1 VNTARLRRAL
11 RRGVDAAASLRA
23 AVWMLLWFIAIVFVG
38 TLYQASEGLYAA
50 QEQFYYA
57 WWTPPVSRWYAP
69 ETADA
74 LSRALR
80 WLRVPLPGGAL
91 TMAALGVNLTLRL
104 VRHLRGGWRDVGAVL
119 MHAGILLL
127 LAGAALT
134 RSMAEE
140 GTLSLAVG
148 DASAAA
154 PSRARWEI
162 ALWTG
167 DGTADETTAHATD
180 SLAAGDTLRFDE
192 IDLTLLVRTW
202 HPDARAFLDP
212 VPEGAAAPLNV
223 AGITRIEPGPGAGDP
238 AAHIPA
244 ARLSARR
251 GDLTPQELILT
262 GGDPLPLVLTLEG
275 RPWQLQ
281 LRRRPIPLPV
291 EVTLLDFQKA
301 YEPNSRISRRYASRI
316 RVRTGELERETLVEM
331 NRPFRQGAYTLFQ
344 SSYGVTED
352 GRDLSVFAV
361 THNRVLWAPYLAT
374 WITAAGMLLH
384 GLLRRR
390 PPPTRVE
397 AAP

>member
-1 VNTARLRRAL
+1 VNTARLRRGL

-23 AVWMLLWFIAIVFVG
+23 AVWMLLWFIVVIFVG
-38 TLYQASEGLYAA
+38 TLYQVSEGLYAA

-69 ETADA
+69 ETVDA
-74 LSRALR
+74 LSRVLR
-80 WLRVPLPGGAL
+80 WLVVPLPAGAL
-91 TMAALGVNLTLRL
+91 TMAALAVNLTLRL
-104 VRHLRGGWRDVGAVL
+104 VRHLRAGRRDAGAAL

-134 RSMAEE
+134 RILAEE

-148 DASAAA
+148 DASASAS
-154 PSRARWEI
+154 SRDRWEI

-167 DGTADETTAHATD
+167 AGTADETTAHATD
-180 SLAAGDTLRFDE
+180 GLAAGDTLRFDA
-192 IDLTLLVRTW
+192 INLTLLVRAW
-202 HPDARAFLDP
+202 HSDARVFRDP
-212 VPEGAAAPLNV
+212 VPGGGTPPLNV

-251 GDLTPQELILT
+251 GEQPPQELILT
-262 GGDPLPLVLTLEG
+262 GGDPLPLVLNLEG

-316 RVRTGELERETLVEM
+316 RVRTGDLEREALVEM
-331 NRPFRQGAYTLFQ
+331 NHPFRQGAYTLFQ
-344 SSYGVTED
+344 SSYGVAED

-361 THNRVLWAPYLAT
+361 TRNRVLWAPYIAT
-374 WITAAGMLLH
+374 WMSAAGMLLH
-384 GLLRRR
+384 VLLRRR
-390 PPPTRVE
+390 SPPARVE